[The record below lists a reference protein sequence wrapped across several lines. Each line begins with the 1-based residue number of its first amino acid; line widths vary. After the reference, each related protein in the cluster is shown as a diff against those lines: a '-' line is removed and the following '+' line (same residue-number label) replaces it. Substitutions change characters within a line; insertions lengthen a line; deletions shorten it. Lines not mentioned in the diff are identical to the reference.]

1 VSAETSVDVLIVGA
15 GPVGL
20 FGAYYAGVR
29 GLSVAML
36 DSLPEP
42 GGQITAMYPEK
53 AIFDVAGFPAI
64 RGRELVAN
72 LVAQAAPFDPAYLLG
87 EQAVG
92 LERGVSGTASD
103 GSHPNGSDADA
114 ASVFVVTTSTGR
126 RVRARSII
134 VTGGIGTFTPR
145 PLPTGEEM
153 LGRGVVHFVPDPAE
167 YAGLDVVIVGGGDSA
182 VDWALLLEPI
192 AKSVALVHR
201 RAAFRAHPHSVEV
214 LRETSVRIV
223 TDAQVSAVLG
233 DPVSE
238 VLVDVGG
245 EVSALPCN
253 RLVAA
258 LGFIANL
265 GPLLEWGLDIQ
276 QKRHVVVDT
285 TMASSVPGVYA
296 AGDICEYPGKVRLIA
311 TGFGE
316 VATAVNNAVQ
326 YLDPSASVF
335 PGHLSDYAPP
345 GALGAPGTPTTASAA
360 LGSAV
365 TPSAEPGP
373 AARTNPAAG

>member
-1 VSAETSVDVLIVGA
+1 VATDDGQTSVDVLIVGA

-29 GLSVAML
+29 GLSTAVL

-72 LVAQAAPFDPAYLLG
+72 LVAQAAPFDPGYLLG

-92 LERGVSGTASD
+92 LERGQSFT
-103 GSHPNGSDADA
+103 
-114 ASVFVVTTSTGR
+114 VTTSSGL
-126 RVRARSII
+126 RVRAKTII

-145 PLPTGEEM
+145 PLPTGEQL
-153 LGRGVVHFVPDPAE
+153 LGHGVVHFVPDPAE
-167 YAGLDVVIVGGGDSA
+167 YRGLDVVIVGGGDSA

-192 AKSVALVHR
+192 AQSVSLVHR
-201 RAAFRAHPHSVEV
+201 RAAFRAHPASVET
-214 LRETSVRIV
+214 LQRTSVRII
-223 TDAQVSAVLG
+223 TDAQVADVLG
-233 DPVSE
+233 DPVSA
-238 VLVDVGG
+238 VRVAVG
-245 EVSALPCN
+245 EQVHQLPCD

-265 GPLLEWGLDIQ
+265 GPLLDWGLEIVQ
-276 QKRHVVVDT
+276 RRHIVVDT
-285 TMASSVPGVYA
+285 TMATSVPGLYA
-296 AGDICEYPGKVRLIA
+296 SGDICEYPGKVRLIA

-316 VATAVNNAVQ
+316 VATAVNNAVA

-345 GALGAPGTPTTASAA
+345 GLVGSPGTPTTTI
-360 LGSAV
+360 G
-365 TPSAEPGP
+365 
-373 AARTNPAAG
+373 